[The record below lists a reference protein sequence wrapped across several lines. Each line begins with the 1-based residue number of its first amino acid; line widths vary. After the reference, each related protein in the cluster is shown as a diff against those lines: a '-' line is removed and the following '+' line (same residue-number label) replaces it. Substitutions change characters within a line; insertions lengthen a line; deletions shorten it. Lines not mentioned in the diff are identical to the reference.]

1 MFVPKAEFCRL
12 MSNPR
17 PTCGAQGGLALR
29 RTASGFVIEPM
40 RAANFDRPW
49 SPAPVPRH
57 VNVAPQGDDA
67 SAAAVART
75 PPRDVT
81 PQPEDVEADQ

>member
-17 PTCGAQGGLALR
+17 PT
-29 RTASGFVIEPM
+29 
-40 RAANFDRPW
+40 ANFDRPW